1 MTCLATNLDNLCIDT
16 IRCLAMDAVQKANSG
31 HPGTPMAQA
40 PAAYVLWTKFLR
52 HNPGNA
58 QWADRDR
65 FILSCG
71 HASML
76 LYSLLH
82 LAGYGLTL
90 KDLKNF
96 RQWDA
101 KTPGHPEYGHTPGV
115 ETTTGPLGQ
124 GVANAVGMAIAERW
138 LADRFNRPG
147 HEVVNHRVFAFA
159 GDGCLMEGIS
169 NEAAS
174 LAGHLCLE
182 KLILLWDD
190 NRITIEG
197 GTDLAFTED
206 VPKRFEAL
214 GWRVLTVPDGEDLE
228 ALAHTYQLALE
239 PCGKP
244 TLIDCH
250 TIIGFPA
257 PTKQNTHHAHG
268 SPLGE
273 EEIKATKRIL
283 GWDPEATF
291 VVPDAALALWRGCLE
306 RGARLEA
313 EWRDRFAAYAKAYPA
328 LAQEFTAFMRA
339 DLGTRWEAA
348 IPAFAL
354 TDKQATREASGKVL
368 NAIAAK
374 LPNLIG
380 GSADLAPSNN
390 SNIKD
395 GGFFSA
401 TTTGRNFHWGIRE
414 HAMGAVL
421 NGMSLH
427 GGLRVFGATFLIFC
441 DYMRPAVRLAA
452 LMKQPVTYIWTHD
465 SIGVGE
471 DGPTHQPIE
480 QVMSLRLI
488 PNLTVLRPADANET
502 AEAWRLAMTS
512 TEGPVVLALT
522 RQKLPVLDP
531 AKTRGLVKG
540 AYILEEASAPPELI
554 LMATGSE
561 VHLAV
566 EARIQLE
573 ADGIPTRVVSMPSWE
588 RFAVQPQTYRDA
600 VLPPGL
606 RARVSIEAGVTLGW
620 ERWTGFD
627 GACIGIDHFGA
638 SAPAETLFER
648 FGLTVAKVVEAAQRI
663 HSNLPQGTI
672 LASN

>member
-1 MTCLATNLDNLCIDT
+1 MTFSATNIDKLCIDT
-16 IRCLAMDAVQKANSG
+16 IRCLSMDAVQKANSG

-40 PAAYVLWTKFLR
+40 PAAYVLWTKFLK
-52 HNPGNA
+52 HNPKNA

-65 FILSCG
+65 FVLSCG

-82 LAGYGLTL
+82 LTGYGLTL
-90 KDLKNF
+90 DDLRNF
-96 RQWDA
+96 RQWDS
-101 KTPGHPEYGHTPGV
+101 KTPGHPEVGHTTGV

-124 GVANAVGMAIAERW
+124 GIGNAVGMAIAERW

-147 HEVVNHRVFAFA
+147 FEVVNHRTFAFA
-159 GDGCLMEGIS
+159 GDGCLMEGVS
-169 NEAAS
+169 YEAAS
-174 LAGHLCLE
+174 LAGHLGLE

-197 GTDLAFTED
+197 GVDLAFSED
-206 VPKRFEAL
+206 VPRRFEAM
-214 GWRVLTVPDGEDLE
+214 GWRVLKVEDGENLG
-228 ALAHTYQLALE
+228 ALAKAFEKAQDL
-239 PCGKP
+239 CGKP

-257 PTKQNTHHAHG
+257 PTKQDSASAHG
-268 SPLGE
+268 APLGV

-291 VVPDAALALWRGCLE
+291 TVPAEALAHWRSTQE
-306 RGARLEA
+306 RGEVLEA
-313 EWRDRFAAYAKAYPA
+313 EWKARFARYAEAHPG
-328 LAQEFTAFMRA
+328 LAREFEAFLKG
-339 DLGTRWEAA
+339 DLGKAWEEAL
-348 IPAFAL
+348 PSFAL
-354 TDKQATREASGKVL
+354 NDKQATREASGKVL

-374 LPNLIG
+374 VPNLIG

-390 SNIKD
+390 SNLKD
-395 GGFFSA
+395 GGTFGPHSV
-401 TTTGRNFHWGIRE
+401 GRNFHWGIRE

-441 DYMRPAVRLAA
+441 DYMRPSVRLAG

-480 QVMSLRLI
+480 QVMSLRMI
-488 PNLTVLRPADANET
+488 PNMTVLRPADANET
-502 AEAWRLAMTS
+502 AEAWRYATKK
-512 TEGPVVLALT
+512 TDGPVGLALT
-522 RQKLPVLDP
+522 RQKLPVLDA
-531 AKTRGLVKG
+531 AKAKGLAQG
-540 AYILEEASAPPELI
+540 AYILEEASAVPKL
-554 LMATGSE
+554 LLLATGSE

-566 EARIQLE
+566 EARKRLE

-588 RFAVQPQTYRDA
+588 LFTAQPQAYRDE
-600 VLPPGL
+600 VLPPAVK
-606 RARVSIEAGVTLGW
+606 ARVSIEAGVTFGW
-620 ERWTGFD
+620 QRWVGSE
-627 GACIGIDHFGA
+627 GVCLGIDHFGA
-638 SAPAETLFER
+638 SAPAEILFEQ
-648 FGLTVAKVVEAAQRI
+648 FGLTVDKVVEVAKQMV
-663 HSNLPQGTI
+663 
-672 LASN
+672 

>member
-1 MTCLATNLDNLCIDT
+1 MTYSATNIDKLCIDT

-40 PAAYVLWTKFLR
+40 PAAYTLWTKFLK
-52 HNPGNA
+52 HNPKNA

-76 LYSLLH
+76 IYSLLH
-82 LAGYGLTL
+82 LSGYGLTL
-90 KDLKNF
+90 EDLKNF
-96 RQWDA
+96 RQWDS
-101 KTPGHPEYGHTPGV
+101 KTPGHPEFGHTNGV

-124 GVANAVGMAIAERW
+124 GIGNAVGMAIAEHW

-147 HEVVNHRVFAFA
+147 FEIVNHRTFAFA

-169 NEAAS
+169 SEAAS
-174 LAGHLCLE
+174 LAGHLGLE
-182 KLILLWDD
+182 KLTVLWDN

-197 GTDLAFTED
+197 GTDLAFSED
-206 VPKRFEAL
+206 VPKRFEAM
-214 GWRVLTVPDGEDLE
+214 GWRVLKVEDGENLD
-228 ALAHTYQLALE
+228 ALAQAFE
-239 PCGKP
+239 QAQQPCGKP
-244 TLIDCH
+244 TLIDCR

-268 SPLGE
+268 APLGE
-273 EEIKATKRIL
+273 DEIKATKRIL

-291 VVPDAALALWRGCLE
+291 VVPAEALAHWRGCQE
-306 RGARLEA
+306 RGEGLEA
-313 EWRDRFAAYAKAYPA
+313 EWKDRFAAYAVAHPELA
-328 LAQEFTAFMRA
+328 REFERFMQGELAQ
-339 DLGTRWEAA
+339 GWEEAV
-348 IPAFAL
+348 PSFAL
-354 TDKQATREASGKVL
+354 TDKQATREASGKTL
-368 NAIAAK
+368 NAIAARI
-374 LPNLIG
+374 PNLIG

-390 SNIKD
+390 SNLKD
-395 GGFFSA
+395 GGTFGPHSV
-401 TTTGRNFHWGIRE
+401 GRNFHWGIRE

-488 PNLTVLRPADANET
+488 PNMTILRPADANET
-502 AEAWRLAMTS
+502 AEAWRFALKKTD
-512 TEGPVVLALT
+512 GPVGLALT
-522 RQKLPVLDP
+522 RQKLPVLDAVK
-531 AKTRGLVKG
+531 AKGLAKG
-540 AYILEEASAPPELI
+540 AYVLEEASSAPKML
-554 LMATGSE
+554 LLATGSE

-566 EARIQLE
+566 EARKRLE
-573 ADGIPTRVVSMPSWE
+573 AEGIPTRVVSMPSWE
-588 RFAVQPQTYRDA
+588 LFAAQSKAYREE
-600 VLPPGL
+600 VLPTAVK
-606 RARVSIEAGVTLGW
+606 ARVSIEAGVTLGW
-620 ERWTGFD
+620 QRWVGLE
-627 GACIGIDHFGA
+627 GASLGIDHFGA
-638 SAPAETLFER
+638 SAPAEVLFEK
-648 FGLTVAKVVEAAQRI
+648 FGLTVEKVVKTAK
-663 HSNLPQGTI
+663 NL
-672 LASN
+672 LA